1 MKRIMDKNFD
11 NIILQEIKKTNTL
24 FLDIGAGEAESIN
37 RFKKILPHSIIHSF
51 EPVEERINIITNW
64 LKTFPHNNNIIL
76 NHCAMGDKIE
86 EKTFYVNGKTKNSS
100 FLKLNEK
107 NKQDHLKKE
116 IKINVNTVDNY
127 VKQNNIK
134 YIDYLK
140 IDTQGYEEEVL
151 KGSIETLKLGIVKYI
166 EVEIILS
173 DYYEKTTNFYNME
186 KILLP
191 LNYKLYHI
199 QDIICKDGG
208 QIEQIDALYKLR

>member
-1 MKRIMDKNFD
+1 MDKNFD

-100 FLKLNEK
+100 FLKLNQT
-107 NKQDHLKKE
+107 NKIDFLKKE
-116 IKINVNTVDNY
+116 IKIDVNTVDNY
-127 VKQNNIK
+127 IKQNNIK
-134 YIDYLK
+134 HIDYLK

-173 DYYEKTTNFYNME
+173 DYYEKTTNFYDME

-191 LNYKLYHI
+191 LNYRLYHI
-199 QDIICKDGG
+199 QDIICNDGG
-208 QIEQIDALYKLR
+208 QIEQMDALYKLR

>member
-1 MKRIMDKNFD
+1 MDKNFD

>member
-11 NIILQEIKKTNTL
+11 NIILKEIKTSNPL
-24 FLDIGAGEAESIN
+24 FLDIGAGQAESIN
-37 RFKKILPHSIIHSF
+37 RFKKILPNSIIHSF
-51 EPVEERINIITNW
+51 EPVEERIQIIKNW
-64 LKTFPHNNNIIL
+64 LQTFPHNNNITL

-86 EKTFYVNGKTKNSS
+86 EKTFYVNSKTKNSS
-100 FLKLNEK
+100 FLKLNET
-107 NKQDHLKKE
+107 NKIDSLKKE
-116 IKINVNTVDNY
+116 IQINVNTVDNY
-127 VKQNNIK
+127 IKQNNIK
-134 YIDYLK
+134 HIDYLK

-151 KGSIETLKLGIVKYI
+151 KGSIETLKSGIVKYI

>member
-1 MKRIMDKNFD
+1 MDKNFD

-208 QIEQIDALYKLR
+208 QIEQIDALYKLK

>member
-208 QIEQIDALYKLR
+208 QIEQIDALYKLK